1 MSFKNYERCTLT
13 HAYYQERIHEGIKD
27 KRIVWFDNY
36 NFKYMFKNLLKWY
49 TPHFERFVQNVIAMR
64 FAIIHEHK
72 YIKTRYVPYIKIAFV
87 SISFDADAVKLSL
100 ILFLHHLHKLPT
112 PFHTRRWTCV
122 YVLNGQCRTYHIN
135 AKFSKKVDRCSAASL
150 AAARRWI

>member
-1 MSFKNYERCTLT
+1 MIWQLQFY
-13 HAYYQERIHEGIKD
+13 
-27 KRIVWFDNY
+27 
-36 NFKYMFKNLLKWY
+36 KYMFKNLLKWY

-135 AKFSKKVDRCSAASL
+135 AKFSKKSWPMPLLLLLRKDEFNDRIVPIRPILFVVLGWPAISRL
-150 AAARRWI
+150 FTHMPEV